1 MKTILAITLSC
12 VTFKAI
18 CVAKLYDINAELV
31 EDSGF
36 LDALKDLI
44 SNNNPMVV
52 ANAITALAEIQESS
66 SKPIFEITIHTLS
79 MLLTALNKCTKWG
92 QVFILDALSK
102 YKAVDAREAENIVEY
117 MNTLL
122 LGVKLTCNINMG
134 KVVRHRQLVQLMLE
148 ILQPATPSALALPG
162 LVNLGMDKNNSAI
175 VSANQPATPTDP
187 SLPDVLPA
195 SSG

>member
-1 MKTILAITLSC
+1 MSFQYQSFGLTPIDTQFWLSKRE
-12 VTFKAI
+12 VNASI

-102 YKAVDAREAENIVEY
+102 YKAVDAREAENI
-117 MNTLL
+117 
-122 LGVKLTCNINMG
+122 